1 MAARAVAV
9 RRARLPGVARSTRP
23 VRRIMERRSVR
34 TIDLRYMRIIA
45 RGIDVDPATGRVVRV
60 ESEASR

>member
-1 MAARAVAV
+1 
-9 RRARLPGVARSTRP
+9 
-23 VRRIMERRSVR
+23 MERRSVR